1 MLPIILMR
9 MEKKIIELD
18 LDLYIGTATVVKVD
32 AAESIGIKAFEGIE
46 LTGVRRLLVAT
57 GQWKDLSRFPEWIPP
72 VEPDLAP
79 FLANKGVRLLGLDL
93 PSVDCLDSIELP
105 AHNKLSV
112 CGIHILEGLVLDGL
126 EPGLYD
132 LAALPLALEAGDG
145 SPVRVVVKKKG

>member
-1 MLPIILMR
+1 M
-9 MEKKIIELD
+9 
-18 LDLYIGTATVVKVD
+18 
-32 AAESIGIKAFEGIE
+32 
-46 LTGVRRLLVAT
+46 LVAT

-72 VEPDLAP
+72 VDPDLVP

-93 PSVDCLDSIELP
+93 PSVDCLDSKELP
-105 AHNKLSV
+105 AHNKLSG

-145 SPVRVVVKKKG
+145 SPVRAVVKKKG